1 MINATANLTAIDEK
15 AICANK
21 AFLTW
26 YDYYTAP
33 TANLDTD
40 PMPRLMV
47 AFSGHTGRYVAD
59 MSMRPLLGGEALR
72 YDMEVTRVDDN
83 KKMRDSGTSTAN
95 GEDDI
100 YNATVRR
107 GIAPLQVLYDIAITA
122 LARITRADILTLTSF
137 SAIKVY

>member
-15 AICANK
+15 AISANK

-33 TANLDTD
+33 TADVNND

-47 AFSGHTGRYVAD
+47 AFRDHTGRYVVD
-59 MSMRPLLGGEALR
+59 MAMRPLLGGEALG
-72 YDMEVTRVDDN
+72 YNIEVTRVDDN
-83 KKMRDSGTSTAN
+83 KKMRDSGASTAN

-100 YNATVRR
+100 YNAVVRR
-107 GIAPLQVLYDIAITA
+107 GIAPVKVLYDIAITA
-122 LARITRADILTLTSF
+122 LERITRADILTLTSF